1 MNALVLAVVIAI
13 IVEALIEYA
22 KTIGKAVMNKQYKT
36 AATQLAAIA
45 IGVGLCAAADVDL
58 FAALGIVFSIKAIGV
73 VLTGIFASRGAN
85 FVSDIAKR
93 IQSVIS
99 GELVLSD
106 AIEVN
111 ADKK

>member
-1 MNALVLAVVIAI
+1 MNTLVIAVVIAI
-13 IVEALIEYA
+13 VVEALIEYA

-36 AATQLAAIA
+36 AVTQLAAIA
-45 IGVGLCAAADVDL
+45 IGVGLCAAAGADV
-58 FAALGIVFSIKAIGV
+58 FAALGITFSIKVIGV

-85 FVSDIAKR
+85 YLSDIAKR

-106 AIEVN
+106 AIEVST
-111 ADKK
+111 DEK

>member
-1 MNALVLAVVIAI
+1 MNTLVLAVVIAI
-13 IVEALIEYA
+13 VVEALIEYA
-22 KTIGKAVMNKQYKT
+22 KTIGKAVLSKQYKT

-45 IGVGLCAAADVDL
+45 IGVGLCVATDANVFAD
-58 FAALGIVFSIKAIGV
+58 LGITFSVEAIGV

-106 AIEVN
+106 AIEVSN
-111 ADKK
+111 DEK

>member
-1 MNALVLAVVIAI
+1 MNTLVLAVVIAI

-22 KTIGKAVMNKQYKT
+22 KTIGKAVMGKQYKT
-36 AATQLAAIA
+36 AVTQFTAIA
-45 IGVGLCAAADVDL
+45 IGVGLCVAASVDI
-58 FAALGIVFSIKAIGV
+58 FAALGIVFSVKAIGI

-85 FVSDIAKR
+85 YLSDIAKR

-106 AIEVN
+106 AVEVN
-111 ADKK
+111 TDEK